1 MAGELKTSTQ
11 DHPPIEVKLE
21 AAVSE
26 PGLDPFYRSSRTAHI
41 NPVDQPGQGK
51 EIMDRG
57 MDRPPHRT
65 AGTEHRLHPAEPGPC
80 SGATHLCQVGTTS
93 CNRPV
98 EIELPQGEIA
108 TEVEHRHPKSATGGY
123 ETAARTQN
131 KPRLTVGGEQV
142 DHPLK
147 PVSTTTSDQ
156 QIGRAT
162 DAKRRPR
169 AEIDSLV
176 DLRFAAVAKRAEVLF
191 EAR

>member
-1 MAGELKTSTQ
+1 MPSELKTSTQ

-26 PGLDPFYRSSRTAHI
+26 AGLDPFYRFSRSAHI

-80 SGATHLCQVGTTS
+80 SSATHLCQVGTAS
-93 CNRPV
+93 RHRPV
-98 EIELPQGEIA
+98 EIELPKGEVA
-108 TEVEHRHPKSATGGY
+108 TEVDHRHPEPAAGGY
-123 ETAARTQN
+123 ETAPRTQN
-131 KPRLTVGGEQV
+131 KPWLTVGGEQV

-169 AEIDSLV
+169 AQIHPFV
-176 DLRFAAVAKRAEVLF
+176 DLRFAAVAEGAEVRF

>member
-1 MAGELKTSTQ
+1 MPGELKTSAQ
-11 DHPPIEVKLE
+11 DHPPFQVKLE
-21 AAVSE
+21 AAVSDAG
-26 PGLDPFYRSSRTAHI
+26 PDPFYGPSRTAHI

-80 SGATHLCQVGTTS
+80 SGATHLCQVGTAPRH
-93 CNRPV
+93 RPV
-98 EIELPQGEIA
+98 QIELPQGKVS
-108 TEVEHRHPKSATGGY
+108 TEVEHRYPEPATGGN

-131 KPRLTVGGEQV
+131 NPWLTVGGEQV
-142 DHPLK
+142 NHPLK
-147 PVSTTTSDQ
+147 PFSTTTSDQ

-169 AEIDSLV
+169 AQIHPLV
-176 DLRFAAVAKRAEVLF
+176 DLRFAAVAECAEVLF